1 MSRDVGL
8 YLTDIELACTK
19 RLRYTSG
26 FTFDE
31 FTHDDEKFDA
41 VLRNLEIIGE
51 AVKHV
56 PDDVRDKYP
65 KIKWRK
71 IAGLRDIVA
80 HEYFGIS
87 DELIWDIVEN
97 EIPSL
102 RKSISALIKTL

>member
-1 MSRDVGL
+1 MSRDVGP
-8 YLTDIELACTK
+8 YLTD
-19 RLRYTSG
+19 
-26 FTFDE
+26 
-31 FTHDDEKFDA
+31 
-41 VLRNLEIIGE
+41 GE

-56 PDDVRDKYP
+56 PDDVRDKDP
-65 KIKWRK
+65 GIKWRK

>member
-19 RLRYTSG
+19 ILRYTSG

-56 PDDVRDKYP
+56 PDDVRDKDP
-65 KIKWRK
+65 GIKWRK